1 MKVEDDVFTL
11 KNAKDHRLF
20 LSLEEDRT
28 NMFTSQYM
36 VEDWMNK
43 KPRTI
48 NSRTTIHEALQ
59 LLGEANK
66 TALPVAEEGRLIG
79 VLRLKECIEQLSA
92 HSSWVEPIK
101 KIVQSVFTTVNKDF
115 SMTALTDTP
124 VYIVDDG
131 QLLGEISN
139 EIGRAHV

>member
-1 MKVEDDVFTL
+1 TVL

-28 NMFTSQYM
+28 HMFTSQYA
-36 VEDWMNK
+36 VGDWMNK

-66 TALPVAEEGRLIG
+66 TALPVVEEGRLIG
-79 VLRLKECIEQLSA
+79 VLRLKECMEQLSA
-92 HSSWVEPIK
+92 CLSW
-101 KIVQSVFTTVNKDF
+101 
-115 SMTALTDTP
+115 L
-124 VYIVDDG
+124 
-131 QLLGEISN
+131 
-139 EIGRAHV
+139 EIGRASCRERALA